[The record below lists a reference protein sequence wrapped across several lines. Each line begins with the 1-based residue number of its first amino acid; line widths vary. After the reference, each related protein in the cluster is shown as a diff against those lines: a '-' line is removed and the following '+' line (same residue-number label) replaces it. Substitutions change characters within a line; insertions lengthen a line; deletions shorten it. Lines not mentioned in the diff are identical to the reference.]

1 MLIRENEEKKRL
13 IMMIVTRQVP
23 RTDIYYQ
30 TGKIFP
36 NPNSDIILVRDID
49 FVVCLLN
56 QDSPESWSFFR
67 MNLSWLS
74 WLWRN
79 YPQWVLY
86 SCKSNLVPR
95 VFSIRAKSRGPG
107 LIKMKIWT
115 SGSDKWRSL
124 KEVKNYE
131 LIFFQPLIRTEES
144 WCLTLGVYCGV
155 S

>member
-1 MLIRENEEKKRL
+1 MEKIETFLLIMLIRENEEKKRL

-67 MNLSWLS
+67 MNLS
-74 WLWRN
+74 
-79 YPQWVLY
+79 
-86 SCKSNLVPR
+86 
-95 VFSIRAKSRGPG
+95 
-107 LIKMKIWT
+107 
-115 SGSDKWRSL
+115 
-124 KEVKNYE
+124 
-131 LIFFQPLIRTEES
+131 
-144 WCLTLGVYCGV
+144 
-155 S
+155 